1 MDRGFHDVT
10 VIDMEDDREPTVVLK
25 DMTRL
30 RELWPVEVFEHMR
43 CRQQD
48 LERLRKCAK
57 KDYVQTRP
65 MPCRFCGKVIR
76 VDMYRHVARLHLDLV
91 QLWRCPIAWCTTW
104 KGSPQDC
111 LEHVRSGHDAPWVE
125 KTASIERYAPPWT
138 VPRQL
143 WLDSLRIEHSGIS
156 TDMLLFSEVGMP
168 LTQHYHVYKGGLPHA
183 VFRTD
188 YLQRLRALLPSA
200 GGSDEPS
207 VTGYGSTPTSVR
219 RQRRMSKPTR
229 LFPGSDVNAPILTEQ
244 NLAEMVGESVFDC
257 RPPGLPVSIPLS
269 SFSPAVI
276 SGARDCASHQQ
287 LEQSSRSIINMDTN
301 EISISGIIGFP
312 WNDSGT
318 DVEDELPSPVAPPDT
333 IMSPPFTPEDAS
345 DLFGRDT
352 NYNLDLA
359 DVFQDVTV
367 LPALVTPLEVTDAT
381 VAETAATYN
390 PPVEPVETSLPA
402 RDSATEGSFLQLLRE
417 PRELQTDT
425 LTASPIGPDTST
437 PAVTPETVAA
447 PRTVPL
453 TSPVMPA
460 GGVPDVMGPDLSR
473 EGPFDASDV
482 VPDEGQSPLILDG
495 MEGCQYRMTS
505 YDEREPSSNAH
516 GIHMHDP
523 RVIEY
528 MGAPESA
535 RLMGRTPE
543 YWVQHMGRERTIQAA
558 LRLHHDA
565 SLIMTNIQILSQLAT
580 SFSRAAS
587 EVMRTIHEREPFPT
601 EAVDLVTPG
610 RPVRRAAHYMAAM
623 GLWRPTSPPVFP
635 GPVAASSCNS
645 CMACDDCFPDGGK

>member
-1 MDRGFHDVT
+1 MNV
-10 VIDMEDDREPTVVLK
+10 
-25 DMTRL
+25 
-30 RELWPVEVFEHMR
+30 
-43 CRQQD
+43 
-48 LERLRKCAK
+48 
-57 KDYVQTRP
+57 
-65 MPCRFCGKVIR
+65 
-76 VDMYRHVARLHLDLV
+76 
-91 QLWRCPIAWCTTW
+91 
-104 KGSPQDC
+104 
-111 LEHVRSGHDAPWVE
+111 
-125 KTASIERYAPPWT
+125 
-138 VPRQL
+138 
-143 WLDSLRIEHSGIS
+143 
-156 TDMLLFSEVGMP
+156 
-168 LTQHYHVYKGGLPHA
+168 
-183 VFRTD
+183 
-188 YLQRLRALLPSA
+188 
-200 GGSDEPS
+200 
-207 VTGYGSTPTSVR
+207 
-219 RQRRMSKPTR
+219 
-229 LFPGSDVNAPILTEQ
+229 PILTEQ
-244 NLAEMVGESVFDC
+244 NPAEMVGESVFDC

-269 SFSPAVI
+269 GFSPAMI
-276 SGARDCASHQQ
+276 SGARDCTSHQQ

-318 DVEDELPSPVAPPDT
+318 DVKDELPSPVAPPDP
-333 IMSPPFTPEDAS
+333 IMSPPLAPEDAS
-345 DLFGRDT
+345 DPFGRDT
-352 NYNLDLA
+352 NYDLDLA
-359 DVFQDVTV
+359 DVFQDATV
-367 LPALVTPLEVTDAT
+367 LPALVTPLEDTEAT
-381 VAETAATYN
+381 VAGTAATYN
-390 PPVEPVETSLPA
+390 PPVEPVGTSLPA
-402 RDSATEGSFLQLLRE
+402 RDSATEESFLQLLRE
-417 PRELQTDT
+417 PRELLTDT
-425 LTASPIGPDTST
+425 STASPIGPDTST
-437 PAVTPETVAA
+437 PAVTPETVTAT
-447 PRTVPL
+447 RTIPL

-460 GGVPDVMGPDLSR
+460 GGVPDAMGPDLSR
-473 EGPFDASDV
+473 EGPFDASDA
-482 VPDEGQSPLILDG
+482 VPDAGQSPLILDG

-505 YDEREPSSNAH
+505 YDERQPSSNTY

-623 GLWRPTSPPVFP
+623 GLWRPTSAPVFP

>member
-1 MDRGFHDVT
+1 
-10 VIDMEDDREPTVVLK
+10 
-25 DMTRL
+25 
-30 RELWPVEVFEHMR
+30 
-43 CRQQD
+43 
-48 LERLRKCAK
+48 
-57 KDYVQTRP
+57 
-65 MPCRFCGKVIR
+65 
-76 VDMYRHVARLHLDLV
+76 
-91 QLWRCPIAWCTTW
+91 
-104 KGSPQDC
+104 
-111 LEHVRSGHDAPWVE
+111 
-125 KTASIERYAPPWT
+125 
-138 VPRQL
+138 
-143 WLDSLRIEHSGIS
+143 
-156 TDMLLFSEVGMP
+156 MP
-168 LTQHYHVYKGGLPHA
+168 LTQHYRVYKGGLPHA

-188 YLQRLRALLPSA
+188 YLQRLRALLPSP

-229 LFPGSDVNAPILTEQ
+229 LFPGSDVDVPILTEQ
-244 NLAEMVGESVFDC
+244 NPAEMVGESVFDC

-269 SFSPAVI
+269 GFSPAMI
-276 SGARDCASHQQ
+276 SGARDCTSHQQ

-301 EISISGIIGFP
+301 EISISGIVGFP

-318 DVEDELPSPVAPPDT
+318 DVEDELPSPVAAPDP
-333 IMSPPFTPEDAS
+333 IMSPPLAPEDAS
-345 DLFGRDT
+345 DPFGRGT
-352 NYNLDLA
+352 NYDLDLA
-359 DVFQDVTV
+359 DVFQDATV
-367 LPALVTPLEVTDAT
+367 LPALVTPLEDTEAT
-381 VAETAATYN
+381 VAGTAATYD
-390 PPVEPVETSLPA
+390 PPVEPVGTSLPA
-402 RDSATEGSFLQLLRE
+402 RDSATEESFLQLLRE
-417 PRELQTDT
+417 PRELLTVT
-425 LTASPIGPDTST
+425 STASPIGPDTST
-437 PAVTPETVAA
+437 PAVTPEAVTAT
-447 PRTVPL
+447 RTIPL

-460 GGVPDVMGPDLSR
+460 GGVPDAMGPDLSR

-482 VPDEGQSPLILDG
+482 VPDAGQSPLILDG

-505 YDEREPSSNAH
+505 YDERQPSSNTY

-623 GLWRPTSPPVFP
+623 GLWRPTSAPVFP